1 MVGMAKALGMYRTTV
16 LSVAAG
22 AENEVVRCICF
33 LLSLCTGHHSHHV
46 TDSPPL
52 NQSVTGTDWAGI
64 ACRPILVQEL
74 GISTSEFGLVIA
86 AFGASKLLGNIPAV
100 LQRTVNPSPS
110 RTVAIC

>member
-1 MVGMAKALGMYRTTV
+1 MCVR
-16 LSVAAG
+16 LSST
-22 AENEVVRCICF
+22 ELF
-33 LLSLCTGHHSHHV
+33 PLSLCTGHHSRHV

-52 NQSVTGTDWAGI
+52 NHPTVPVTDWAGI